1 MADVKVLADL
11 IFHSAQ
17 DPMRLARYLIDNIGG
32 EGVQGP
38 KGEKGDPGEPFAIKK
53 TYTSVSAMN
62 AGFASDGV
70 KQGQFVLI
78 NTGNV
83 NDADNAKLY
92 VKGSKQYDLITDL
105 SGSAG
110 IKGDKGDKGEQG
122 IQGAKGATGA
132 TGATGA
138 PGAAGAKGK
147 DAPKITGLTINVT
160 GAAISGQ
167 ATMSEGAPI
176 DVTGTFSQG

>member
-1 MADVKVLADL
+1 MADVKALADL

-53 TYTSVSAMN
+53 TYASVSAMN

-92 VKGSKQYDLITDL
+92 VKGSKQYDFITDL

-132 TGATGA
+132 
-138 PGAAGAKGK
+138 AGAKGK

-160 GAAISGQ
+160 GTTISGQ

-176 DVTGTFSQG
+176 NVTGTFSQG

>member
-32 EGVQGP
+32 AGVQGP

-53 TYTSVSAMN
+53 TYASVSAMN

-92 VKGSKQYDLITDL
+92 VKGSKQYDFITDL

-132 TGATGA
+132 PGATGATGA
-138 PGAAGAKGK
+138 NGK

-160 GAAISGQ
+160 GTAISGQ

-176 DVTGTFSQG
+176 NVTGTFSQG

>member
-32 EGVQGP
+32 EGVQG
-38 KGEKGDPGEPFAIKK
+38 
-53 TYTSVSAMN
+53 
-62 AGFASDGV
+62 
-70 KQGQFVLI
+70 
-78 NTGNV
+78 
-83 NDADNAKLY
+83 
-92 VKGSKQYDLITDL
+92 
-105 SGSAG
+105 
-110 IKGDKGDKGEQG
+110 
-122 IQGAKGATGA
+122 
-132 TGATGA
+132 
-138 PGAAGAKGK
+138 AKGK

-160 GAAISGQ
+160 GTAISGQ

>member
-38 KGEKGDPGEPFAIKK
+38 KGEKGDPGEPFAVKK
-53 TYTSVSAMN
+53 TYSSVSAMN

-83 NDADNAKLY
+83 NDVDNAKLY
-92 VKGSKQYDLITDL
+92 VKGSKQYDFITDL

-122 IQGAKGATGA
+122 IQGATGA
-132 TGATGA
+132 T
-138 PGAAGAKGK
+138 GAAGAKGK

-160 GAAISGQ
+160 GTAISGQ

>member
-32 EGVQGP
+32 EGLQGP

-53 TYTSVSAMN
+53 TYASVSAMN

-83 NDADNAKLY
+83 NDVDNAKLY
-92 VKGSKQYDLITDL
+92 VKGSKQYDFITDL

-122 IQGAKGATGA
+122 IQGAKGATGV
-132 TGATGA
+132 
-138 PGAAGAKGK
+138 AGANGK

-160 GAAISGQ
+160 GTAISGQ
-167 ATMSEGAPI
+167 ATMSEGAPVN
-176 DVTGTFSQG
+176 VTGTFSQG

>member
-1 MADVKVLADL
+1 MANVKVLADL
-11 IFHSAQ
+11 IFHSVQ
-17 DPMRLARYLIDNIGG
+17 DPMRLARYLMDNIGG

-38 KGEKGDPGEPFAIKK
+38 KGEKGDPGEPFTVKK
-53 TYTSVSAMN
+53 TYASVSAMN

-92 VKGSKQYDLITDL
+92 VKGSEQYDFITDL

-132 TGATGA
+132 TGA
-138 PGAAGAKGK
+138 PGVAGANGK

-160 GAAISGQ
+160 GTTISGQ

-176 DVTGTFSQG
+176 NVTGTFSQG

>member
-53 TYTSVSAMN
+53 TYATVSAMN

-83 NDADNAKLY
+83 NDVDNAKLY
-92 VKGSKQYDLITDL
+92 VKGSEQYDFITDL

-132 TGATGA
+132 
-138 PGAAGAKGK
+138 AGAKGK

-160 GAAISGQ
+160 GTAISGQ

>member
-38 KGEKGDPGEPFAIKK
+38 KG
-53 TYTSVSAMN
+53 
-62 AGFASDGV
+62 
-70 KQGQFVLI
+70 
-78 NTGNV
+78 
-83 NDADNAKLY
+83 
-92 VKGSKQYDLITDL
+92 
-105 SGSAG
+105 
-110 IKGDKGDKGEQG
+110 
-122 IQGAKGATGA
+122 
-132 TGATGA
+132 ATGA
-138 PGAAGAKGK
+138 PGANGK

-160 GAAISGQ
+160 GTAISGQ

>member
-38 KGEKGDPGEPFAIKK
+38 KGEKGDTGEPFAIKK
-53 TYTSVSAMN
+53 TYASVSAMN

-92 VKGSKQYDLITDL
+92 VKGSEQYDFITDL

-122 IQGAKGATGA
+122 IQGAKGATGV
-132 TGATGA
+132 
-138 PGAAGAKGK
+138 AGANGK

-160 GAAISGQ
+160 GTAISGQ
-167 ATMSEGAPI
+167 ATMSEGAPVN
-176 DVTGTFSQG
+176 VTGTFSQG